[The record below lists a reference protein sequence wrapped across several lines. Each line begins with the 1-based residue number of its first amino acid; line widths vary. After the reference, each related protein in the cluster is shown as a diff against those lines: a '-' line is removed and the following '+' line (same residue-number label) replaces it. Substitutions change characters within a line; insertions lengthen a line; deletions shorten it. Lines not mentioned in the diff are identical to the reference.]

1 MKTLL
6 LALAT
11 SVSLLAATCESL
23 ASAGLPHTTISIAE
37 TRQPGAFTPP
47 SGGRPIG
54 NLPAFCRVAGTIRPT
69 SDSDIRFEVWLPAS
83 GWNGKFQGVG
93 NGGYAGVINF
103 AGLADAVRGGYASA
117 STDTGHEDSRGNHAE
132 WALQHLDKIADFGYR
147 AIHETAVDAKEIIH
161 AFYGD
166 APKRSYFNS
175 CSNGGRQA
183 LMEAQLEGRCTA
195 RLWYP
200 NLALTPFAICAPTSR
215 LMVCI
220 IRERLSS
227 YSRSTSAFRAR
238 PKGNSTDGLRCH

>member
-1 MKTLL
+1 MRKQSLTLMTVVPL
-6 LALAT
+6 AALLSPAQQRCEDLSRLALPDIVIQSAT
-11 SVSLLAATCESL
+11 AVP
-23 ASAGLPHTTISIAE
+23 AGSFRLPSSQAN
-37 TRQPGAFTPP
+37 A
-47 SGGRPIG
+47 RPV
-54 NLPAFCRVAGTIRPT
+54 NVPAFCRVAGTIRPT

-103 AGLADAVRGGYASA
+103 AGLADAVRVGYASA

-195 RLWYP
+195 RLW
-200 NLALTPFAICAPTSR
+200 
-215 LMVCI
+215 
-220 IRERLSS
+220 
-227 YSRSTSAFRAR
+227 
-238 PKGNSTDGLRCH
+238 

>member
-103 AGLADAVRGGYASA
+103 AGLADAVRVGYASA

-195 RLWYP
+195 RLW
-200 NLALTPFAICAPTSR
+200 
-215 LMVCI
+215 
-220 IRERLSS
+220 
-227 YSRSTSAFRAR
+227 
-238 PKGNSTDGLRCH
+238 